1 VSRVAIALIWP
12 PPCAITGSLHHSFST
27 PRRSRSTAVS
37 RGCCRS
43 RRTPLLVIEAVPR
56 CDPLLGELLR
66 WLRPTLHFVLLTLSL
81 TSPRHA
87 GPSRRPHHAHWVP
100 CSSAGRAPLWASPV
114 VHGPLATMA
123 QARAGHAASCERWAA
138 AQFWPS
144 SAGSNEIPFQFHFSL
159 NFKIS
164 YLSVRS
170 SKNYETDSV
179 GFIILRYIHEK
190 C

>member
-1 VSRVAIALIWP
+1 MQDLAADLTTR
-12 PPCAITGSLHHSFST
+12 TGC
-27 PRRSRSTAVS
+27 PA
-37 RGCCRS
+37 
-43 RRTPLLVIEAVPR
+43 RTLVVP
-56 CDPLLGELLR
+56 
-66 WLRPTLHFVLLTLSL
+66 
-81 TSPRHA
+81 
-87 GPSRRPHHAHWVP
+87 
-100 CSSAGRAPLWASPV
+100 PLWASPI

-123 QARAGHAASCERWAA
+123 QARAGHAASCARWAA

-164 YLSVRS
+164 YLSVWS
-170 SKNYETDSV
+170 SKYYETGSV